1 MNSDKKNFAYILFV
15 YTHAQYYNVVCY
27 VTGRMRDEE
36 EEEEE
41 KDINTISY
49 VEHCTVVVELEQQL
63 LVVVEL
69 VD

>member
-1 MNSDKKNFAYILFV
+1 
-15 YTHAQYYNVVCY
+15 
-27 VTGRMRDEE
+27 MRDEE